1 MKSKKKRPVCPHCNV
16 EMLPWMPPAESSW
29 GENLQ
34 YVCFNDSCPYY
45 VNGWDHMWKNFNVK
59 SSYRHRFNP
68 VNGESGPVPVW
79 SANALK
85 DRITL

>member
-1 MKSKKKRPVCPHCNV
+1 MAKSEEIHKCAHCG
-16 EMLPWMPPAESSW
+16 EKMLPWMPPAESSW

-34 YVCFNDSCPYY
+34 YVCFNDDCEYY
-45 VNGWDHMWKNFNVK
+45 KNGWDHMWKNYSVK
-59 SSYRHRFNP
+59 SSYRYRFNP
-68 VNGESGPVPVW
+68 VNGESGPLPVW

>member
-1 MKSKKKRPVCPHCNV
+1 MQNKKEQHVCPHCNN
-16 EMLPWMPPAESSW
+16 EMLPWMPPGESSW

-34 YVCFNDSCPYY
+34 YVCFSDSCSYY
-45 VNGWDHMWKNFNVK
+45 VKGWDHMLKNYNVK

-68 VNGESGPVPVW
+68 ENGESGPLPVW
-79 SANALK
+79 SEHAQK

>member
-1 MKSKKKRPVCPHCNV
+1 MKKKKKEPVCPHCKV

-34 YVCFNDSCPYY
+34 YVCFNDSCSYY
-45 VNGWDHMWKNFNVK
+45 VNGWDHMWKNYNAK

-68 VNGESGPVPVW
+68 VNCESGPLPVW
-79 SANALK
+79 SENALK

>member
-1 MKSKKKRPVCPHCNV
+1 MANKKEIPECHHCKS

-34 YVCFNDSCPYY
+34 FVCFNDECSYY
-45 VNGWDHMWKNFNVK
+45 VRGWKHMWDQYNVK
-59 SSYRHRFNP
+59 SSYRHRFDP
-68 VNGESGPVPVW
+68 DTGESGPLPVW
-79 SANALK
+79 SESALK

>member
-1 MKSKKKRPVCPHCNV
+1 MA
-16 EMLPWMPPAESSW
+16 PAESSW

-34 YVCFNDSCPYY
+34 YVCFNDSCHYY
-45 VNGWDHMWKNFNVK
+45 VHGWDHMMKNFSVK

-68 VNGESGPVPVW
+68 ENGESGPLPVW
-79 SANALK
+79 SENALK